1 MSRSSRG
8 KLLNITLI
16 EERFGKSFLAS
27 IGVHIGMVA
36 FLLGVPYL
44 MPRPA
49 AIRIGTGLGGGIG
62 GEIYTVGVV
71 DELSG
76 GAGMTKPSLV
86 PQPPALPEE
95 AKAEPKPLAVPLPN
109 TVEPK
114 KKTKQTEEAGKK
126 VPPPK
131 DTNVIPTAPK
141 PGAGGTGGMG
151 GGSGGG
157 RGGGIGV
164 SIGSGTGGLG
174 DSLYAQAV
182 ERRISSNWTKPA
194 VGRDMKYEIL
204 YSFYIATDGTIYD
217 IKKEKSSGIDEIDLT
232 AERAIRFSN
241 PLAPPPPEFQ
251 GRPIQFLAQFAN

>member
-1 MSRSSRG
+1 MGRSSRG
-8 KLLNITLI
+8 TLLNIRLI
-16 EERFGKSFLAS
+16 EEKFGNSFFAS
-27 IGVHIGMVA
+27 IGIHVGMVV

-44 MPRPA
+44 MPRPT
-49 AIRIGTGLGGGIG
+49 AIRIGTGPGGGIG

-76 GAGMTKPSLV
+76 GTGMTKPSLV

-95 AKAEPKPLAVPLPN
+95 PKVEPKPAAVPLPN

-114 KKTKQTEEAGKK
+114 KPKKTEESGKK
-126 VPPPK
+126 APPLR

-182 ERRISSNWTKPA
+182 ERRISGNWVKPP

-204 YSFYIATDGTIYD
+204 YSFYIARDGTIYD
-217 IKKEKSSGIDEIDLT
+217 IKKEKSSGNDEIDMT

-251 GRPIQFLAQFAN
+251 GRPVQFLAQFAN

>member
-1 MSRSSRG
+1 MGRASRG
-8 KLLNITLI
+8 TLLNIRLI
-16 EERFGKSFLAS
+16 EEKFGKSFFAS
-27 IGVHIGMVA
+27 IGIHVGMVV

-44 MPRPA
+44 LPRPT
-49 AIRIGTGLGGGIG
+49 AIRIGTGPGGGIG

-76 GAGMTKPSLV
+76 GIGMTKPSLV

-95 AKAEPKPLAVPLPN
+95 VKSEPKPAAVPLPN

-114 KKTKQTEEAGKK
+114 KPRKTDEAGRKT
-126 VPPPK
+126 PPLK
-131 DTNVIPTAPK
+131 DSNVIPTTPK

-157 RGGGIGV
+157 RGGGIGISV
-164 SIGSGTGGLG
+164 GTGTGGLG

-182 ERRISSNWTKPA
+182 ERRISGNWVKPA

-204 YSFYIATDGTIYD
+204 YSFYIAADGTIYD
-217 IKKEKSSGIDEIDLT
+217 IKKEKSSGNDEIDMT

-251 GRPIQFLAQFAN
+251 GRPVQFLAQFAN